1 MKSDILNRM
10 LENGIVAVLR
20 TKDSSQLMQVCEALY
35 EGGCTAMEVTMTTP
49 NALAVISEVSKRMG
63 ARIVMGVGSVIDDIT
78 ARMAILAGAEYVVT
92 PVMRPDVVALC
103 RRYGKPVVCGA
114 YTPTEALAA
123 YEVGADLIKIFPA
136 DKLGAEYIKAIRA
149 PMPQL
154 EIVPTGGVT
163 ADNCAE
169 FIKIGCPA
177 VAAGSSLVSA
187 KSLAEND
194 WLEISRTA
202 EVFVHN
208 IKAARG

>member
-1 MKSDILNRM
+1 MT
-10 LENGIVAVLR
+10 ENGIVAVLR
-20 TKDSSQLMQVCEALY
+20 AKDSSQLAQVCEALY

-49 NALAVISEVSKRMG
+49 NALEVIRDVSQRMG
-63 ARIVMGVGSVIDDIT
+63 SKIIMGVGSVIDDIT
-78 ARMAILAGAEYVVT
+78 ARLAILAGAEYVVT
-92 PVMRPDVVALC
+92 PVMRPDVIALC

-123 YEVGADLIKIFPA
+123 YEAGSDLIKIFPA
-136 DKLGAEYIKAIRA
+136 DKLGADYIKAIRA

-163 ADNCAE
+163 SDNCGD
-169 FIKIGCPA
+169 FIRIGCAA

-187 KSLAEND
+187 KALADGD
-194 WLEISRTA
+194 WAEITRTA
-202 EVFVHN
+202 TAFVKN